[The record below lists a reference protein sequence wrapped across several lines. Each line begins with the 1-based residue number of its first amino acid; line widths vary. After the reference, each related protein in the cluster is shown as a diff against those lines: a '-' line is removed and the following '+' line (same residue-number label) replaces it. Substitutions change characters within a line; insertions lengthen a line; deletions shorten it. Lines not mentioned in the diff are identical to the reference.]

1 MSHKHRRDGKPSP
14 FSHQTKAKMVIREA
28 FNKSSNNSDD
38 TKQNFNF
45 HLYEYDRQERIN
57 EIVDDDDGDLI
68 VERQSESINSE
79 KPSQII
85 EANDRRHDAVIFG
98 DKTIEEQQKSQIWDS
113 FKQSSKYSTTSLAGP
128 LLLEDPESKR
138 LRWKNKIRDLW
149 IQRHSVKTIINTI
162 DMDTN

>member
-1 MSHKHRRDGKPSP
+1 MSHKHRREEKSSSV
-14 FSHQTKAKMVIREA
+14 SHHDKAKMVIRQA
-28 FNKSSNNSDD
+28 FNKSVNNSDD

-45 HLYEYDRQERIN
+45 HLYESDRQERIN

-68 VERQSESINSE
+68 VERQSQPISSE
-79 KPSQII
+79 KPSRII

-98 DKTIEEQQKSQIWDS
+98 DKTVEEQQKNQIWDS

-128 LLLEDPESKR
+128 LLLEDSESKR

-149 IQRHSVKTIINTI
+149 IQRYSVKTTLNTI